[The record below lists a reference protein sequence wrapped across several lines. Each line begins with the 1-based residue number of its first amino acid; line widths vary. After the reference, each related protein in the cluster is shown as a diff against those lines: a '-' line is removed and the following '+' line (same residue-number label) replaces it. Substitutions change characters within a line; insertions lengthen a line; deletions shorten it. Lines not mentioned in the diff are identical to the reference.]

1 MNGDGLIWLILLS
14 VLLFSNTAS
23 IQLHKKNKLPLWVG
37 GVGIAILGP
46 VIGFI
51 SGSIFVKMAHNAGD
65 TGEGAA
71 LGAAFIGLV
80 ILGNGIIV
88 FLIGVILAVVKFT
101 RKKES

>member
-1 MNGDGLIWLILLS
+1 MSGDGLIWLILLS
-14 VLLFSNTAS
+14 VLLISNVAA
-23 IQLHKKNKLPLWVG
+23 IKLYKKNKLPLWLG
-37 GVGIAILGP
+37 GVGISILGP
-46 VIGFI
+46 VIGFL

-88 FLIGVILAVVKFT
+88 FLIGIILAIVKFT
-101 RKKES
+101 RSS